1 MPNLNVYL
9 VEGFAPERKT
19 ALLKRMT
26 DAIVTTIGAPRE
38 AVRIFLIELARA
50 HVCVGGVTLLEADLP
65 GGPTVHALLVAGR
78 SEAQKEALIGGL
90 TRAIEETLDVPADDS
105 GYCQHR
111 LRHAGRHRP
120 LARPL
125 GCAALVQCS
134 TKPVPG

>member
-26 DAIVTTIGAPRE
+26 DAIVTE

-90 TRAIEETLDVPADDS
+90 TRAIEETLDVPAEPVRIMILDIANTDFGMQGVTARS
-105 GYCQHR
+105 
-111 LRHAGRHRP
+111 LGR
-120 LARPL
+120 
-125 GCAALVQCS
+125 
-134 TKPVPG
+134 

>member
-90 TRAIEETLDVPADDS
+90 TRAIEETLDVPAEPVRIMILDIANTDFGMQGVTARS
-105 GYCQHR
+105 
-111 LRHAGRHRP
+111 LGR
-120 LARPL
+120 
-125 GCAALVQCS
+125 
-134 TKPVPG
+134 

>member
-78 SEAQKEALIGGL
+78 SDAQKEALIGGL
-90 TRAIEETLDVPADDS
+90 TRAIEETLDVPAEPVRIMILDIANTDFGMQGVTARS
-105 GYCQHR
+105 
-111 LRHAGRHRP
+111 LGR
-120 LARPL
+120 
-125 GCAALVQCS
+125 
-134 TKPVPG
+134 

>member
-90 TRAIEETLDVPADDS
+90 TRAIEETLDVPADPVRIMILDIANTDFGMKGVTARS
-105 GYCQHR
+105 
-111 LRHAGRHRP
+111 LGR
-120 LARPL
+120 
-125 GCAALVQCS
+125 
-134 TKPVPG
+134 

>member
-9 VEGFAPERKT
+9 VEGFSAERKT

-26 DAIVTTIGAPRE
+26 DAVVTAISAPRE

-78 SEAQKEALIGGL
+78 SEAQKEALISGL
-90 TRAIEETLDVPADDS
+90 THAIEEALEVPADPVRIMILDIAS
-105 GYCQHR
+105 TDFGMKGVTAR
-111 LRHAGRHRP
+111 SLGR
-120 LARPL
+120 
-125 GCAALVQCS
+125 
-134 TKPVPG
+134 

>member
-90 TRAIEETLDVPADDS
+90 TRAIEETLDVPAEPVRIMILDIANTDFGMKGVTARS
-105 GYCQHR
+105 
-111 LRHAGRHRP
+111 LGR
-120 LARPL
+120 
-125 GCAALVQCS
+125 
-134 TKPVPG
+134 

>member
-26 DAIVTTIGAPRE
+26 DAVVATIGAPRE

-50 HVCVGGVTLLEADLP
+50 HVCVGGVTLEEADLP

-90 TRAIEETLDVPADDS
+90 TRAIEETLDVPADPVRIMILDIANTDFGMKGVTARS
-105 GYCQHR
+105 
-111 LRHAGRHRP
+111 LGR
-120 LARPL
+120 
-125 GCAALVQCS
+125 
-134 TKPVPG
+134 

>member
-90 TRAIEETLDVPADDS
+90 TRASRTGTHHDS

>member
-26 DAIVTTIGAPRE
+26 DAVVATIGAPRE

-78 SEAQKEALIGGL
+78 SDAQKEALIGGL
-90 TRAIEETLDVPADDS
+90 TRAIEETLDVPADPVRIMILDIANTDFGMKGVTARS
-105 GYCQHR
+105 
-111 LRHAGRHRP
+111 LGR
-120 LARPL
+120 
-125 GCAALVQCS
+125 
-134 TKPVPG
+134 

>member
-90 TRAIEETLDVPADDS
+90 TRAIEETLDVPADPVRIMILDIANTDFGMQGVTARS
-105 GYCQHR
+105 
-111 LRHAGRHRP
+111 LGR
-120 LARPL
+120 
-125 GCAALVQCS
+125 
-134 TKPVPG
+134 